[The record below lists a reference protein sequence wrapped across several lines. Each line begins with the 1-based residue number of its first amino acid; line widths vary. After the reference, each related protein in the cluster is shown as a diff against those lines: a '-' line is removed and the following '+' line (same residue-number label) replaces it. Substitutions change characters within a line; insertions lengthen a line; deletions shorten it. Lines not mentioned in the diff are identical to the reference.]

1 VKKLRALQRIF
12 HGPEPPTH
20 AIALDA
26 ETAVNGFEGRRAW
39 EYVKNWTSQKLVLAN
54 VGRGEDHQW
63 RNKVACAGVG
73 LPPLKGLPWFTDAP
87 IFERDDFD
95 DFHAL
100 LSSRARTHRSNKLGP
115 GSGDP
120 SFMEHASYMCFKAH
134 VRNWT
139 VLEANGHLE
148 EYTARRQE
156 ERVADGHIRAAY
168 SFTWARGPSAKRL
181 LIFHMDRDRYWPA
194 LACGDDNNQSL
205 GHVSLH
211 TTDYHDISDTQTTQ
225 FAVV

>member
-1 VKKLRALQRIF
+1 VKKLRALQRLF

-20 AIALDA
+20 ALALDA

-54 VGRGEDHQW
+54 VGRGMDHEW
-63 RNKVACAGVG
+63 RNKASCAGAG
-73 LPPLKGLPWFTDAP
+73 LPPLPGLPWFTDAP

-95 DFHAL
+95 DFHAR
-100 LSSRARTHRSNKLGP
+100 LSSRVHRSNQLGP
-115 GSGDP
+115 GASDS

-148 EYTARRQE
+148 EYTARRQD
-156 ERVADGHIRAAY
+156 ERVRDGHIKAAY
-168 SFTWARGPSAKRL
+168 SFTWARGPSANRL

-194 LACGDDNNQSL
+194 LACGDDNNHSL
-205 GHVSLH
+205 HGTHISLH
-211 TTDYHDISDTQTTQ
+211 TTDYRGISDAQTTSYKP
-225 FAVV
+225 